1 MEVMITIECYTFKE
15 RYTAMQEGRE
25 FDGKIDKP
33 YYLLSIF
40 DAIMNTLTKD
50 NGKKVSNTDVCILSA
65 YGTVY
70 KA

>member
-15 RYTAMQEGRE
+15 RYTAMQEGLE

-40 DAIMNTLTKD
+40 DAIMNTLTKS

-65 YGTVY
+65 YDTV
-70 KA
+70 